1 MTEGGPI
8 EVIPMD
14 LQALNSVVQ
23 SGELFLAFGNETE
36 NEKGPETLQFWARL
50 WPNLLHS
57 EIAYI
62 SGFNLLS
69 PHYGS
74 MQSLSPTENPSST

>member
-1 MTEGGPI
+1 
-8 EVIPMD
+8 MD

-57 EIAYI
+57 EMLTSADLTC
-62 SGFNLLS
+62 FRPTTAPCNLSRLLKIHLL
-69 PHYGS
+69 PRRAQVATGH
-74 MQSLSPTENPSST
+74 